1 MDVYPIFLVGLEA
14 RRCLVIGGDAEAE
27 RKVAGLLDSN
37 AAVTVISATLTE
49 QLHTWV
55 HQGTLTWIARGYE
68 PGDLQ
73 DAWLVIATER
83 EAAMIAQLWEE
94 AQAGGVLLNVV
105 DDVAHST
112 FVAGSVVRQGPLTM
126 SISTSGYAP
135 TLAVRLRRQLEQEF
149 GPEYAAFLELLRELR
164 KPLAAHYPSLQERRA
179 LWARLLDSDILDL
192 LRANQP
198 DLARQLAAI
207 LVGIEEA
214 TESQDHPQST

>member
-1 MDVYPIFLVGLEA
+1 MDVYPIFLVGLQA
-14 RRCLVIGGDAEAE
+14 CRCLVIGGDAEAE
-27 RKVAGLLDSN
+27 RKAAGLLDSN
-37 AAVTVISATLTE
+37 AAVTVINATLTE
-49 QLHTWV
+49 QLHTWANA
-55 HQGTLTWIARGYE
+55 GIITWIPRGYE

-83 EAAMIAQLWEE
+83 ESPMIAQIWEE
-94 AQAGGVLLNVV
+94 AQARGVLLNVV

-112 FVAGSVVRQGPLTM
+112 FVAGSVMRRGPLTL

-149 GPEYAAFLELLRELR
+149 GPEYATFLELLKELR
-164 KPLAAHYPSLQERRA
+164 EPLAARYPRLQERRA

-192 LRANQP
+192 LQANQP

-207 LVGIEEA
+207 LVGIEDA
-214 TESQDHPQST
+214 TESQDHPP

>member
-37 AAVTVISATLTE
+37 AAVTVISARLTE
-49 QLHTWV
+49 QLHIWANEGVITWV
-55 HQGTLTWIARGYE
+55 SRGYE
-68 PGDLQ
+68 PGDIQ
-73 DAWLVIATER
+73 DTWLVIATER
-83 EAAMIAQLWEE
+83 DASTIAQLWEE
-94 AQAGGVLLNVV
+94 AQARRVLLNVV

-149 GPEYAAFLELLRELR
+149 GPEYAVFLELLRELR
-164 KPLAAHYPSLQERRA
+164 EPLAARYPSLQERRA

-192 LRANQP
+192 LRADQP

-207 LVGIEEA
+207 LVGVEGVA
-214 TESQDHPQST
+214 DAPDHPP

>member
-14 RRCLVIGGDAEAE
+14 RRCLIIGGNPEAE

-37 AAVTVISATLTE
+37 ASVTLISTTLTE

-55 HQGTLTWIARGYE
+55 NEGLITWIARDYE

-73 DAWLVIATER
+73 DVWMVIATEPDP
-83 EAAMIAQLWEE
+83 AMIDQLWAE
-94 AQAGGVLLNVV
+94 AQSRGVLINVV

-164 KPLAAHYPSLQERRA
+164 APLAARYPSLQERRA

-192 LRANQP
+192 FRANQP

-207 LVGIEEA
+207 LVGVEGA
-214 TESQDHPQST
+214 TDSPDPSS

>member
-14 RRCLVIGGDAEAE
+14 RQCLVIGGGAEAE
-27 RKVAGLLDSN
+27 RKVAGLRDSN

-49 QLHTWV
+49 QLHTWAYE
-55 HQGTLTWIARGYE
+55 GIIAWISRGYE
-68 PGDLQ
+68 PGDLEG
-73 DAWLVIATER
+73 AWLVIATEH
-83 EAAMIAQLWEE
+83 EAGMITRIWEE
-94 AQAGGVLLNVV
+94 AQARGVLLNVV

-112 FVAGSVVRQGPLTM
+112 FVAGSVVRQGPLTL

-164 KPLAAHYPSLQERRA
+164 EPLAARYPNLQERRA

-192 LRANQP
+192 LQANQP

-207 LVGIEEA
+207 LVGEEA
-214 TESQDHPQST
+214 AESQDHPQ

>member
-37 AAVTVISATLTE
+37 AAVTVISARLTE
-49 QLHTWV
+49 QLHIWANEGVITWV
-55 HQGTLTWIARGYE
+55 SRGYE
-68 PGDLQ
+68 PGDIQ

-83 EAAMIAQLWEE
+83 DASTIAQLWEE
-94 AQAGGVLLNVV
+94 AQARGVLLNVV

-149 GPEYAAFLELLRELR
+149 GPEYAVFLELLRELR
-164 KPLAAHYPSLQERRA
+164 EPLAARYPSLQERRA

-192 LRANQP
+192 LRADQP

-207 LVGIEEA
+207 LVGVEGVA
-214 TESQDHPQST
+214 DAPDHPP